1 MKTVKSDENT
11 QKTIN
16 INEYSLGAQ
25 DAVSKFAKGMPIG
38 VTHRSAWR
46 EGPENSLLAIAA
58 SIEIGIDMA
67 EIDVKKTKD
76 GVLVLSHDT
85 TIDRCTES
93 SGSISDFTWE
103 QLSAIPVRAKEGR
116 DTNSDLYVLTEK
128 DTALLNGLPNYAKHS
143 GTARAGGNIPLA
155 RLDDA
160 IDLIKSVGPKTLV
173 NFDHCFT
180 EEVFADC
187 YIMFRENGIL
197 DLIFFKNS
205 FDADAMAKW
214 YAAAA
219 EKWSEKHP
227 EEPITA
233 DEVRKSTLYV
243 YIANWFDIPVPQ
255 AHLDKN
261 GNLAMVEIVI
271 PDDEAE
277 KVARAQLE
285 PWCIKNKVPM
295 FINTMW
301 SGLCS
306 TRPDTE
312 QTWAEMIERGY
323 KAIQTD
329 HPRELT
335 KFLAEYNASNK

>member
-1 MKTVKSDENT
+1 METFCLNKNTHSTTSDCHNF
-11 QKTIN
+11 
-16 INEYSLGAQ
+16 GAQ

-85 TIDRCTES
+85 TIDRCTEH
-93 SGSISDFTWE
+93 SGNISDYTWE
-103 QLSAIPVRAKEGR
+103 QLRTIPVKAEEGK
-116 DTNSDLYVLTEK
+116 DTNSELYVLTKSDAE
-128 DTALLNGLPNYAKHS
+128 LLNGLPHYAEHS
-143 GTARAGGNIPLA
+143 GIAHEGDNLPLA

-160 IDLIKSVGPKTLV
+160 LDLIKKIGPKTLI

-180 EEVFADC
+180 AEVFADC
-187 YIMFRENGIL
+187 YIMFREHGMLGIT
-197 DLIFFKNS
+197 FFKNS
-205 FDADAMAKW
+205 FSAEDMAKW

-219 EKWSEKHP
+219 GKWSEKHP

-233 DEVRKSTLYV
+233 EEVRKSTLYV
-243 YIANWFDIPVPQ
+243 YIANWYDIPVPQ
-255 AHLDKN
+255 AHLKKN

-277 KVARAQLE
+277 KVARAQIE

-335 KFLAEYNASNK
+335 KFLADYNGRSK